1 MTIELS
7 SALVKMLSCPKTGGE
22 LIYDRKRKVLISKKA
37 GLEYPIVDGI
47 PLLLESE
54 GREIKKEPEKA

>member
-7 SALVKMLSCPKTGGE
+7 SALVKMLSCPKTGGK
-22 LIYDRKRKVLISKKA
+22 LVYNRKRKVLICEEA

-54 GREIKKEPEKA
+54 AKEIKNQPEEV